1 MTKKSEKSTVKHK
14 LHFTPLSSNFSKN
27 LMKNSE
33 STDSKT
39 SRTKISEKIMIR
51 LTIHDFQNCKLSV
64 FGTFSKEMT
73 ILKIKCFLKNFQEA
87 EKN

>member
-1 MTKKSEKSTVKHK
+1 
-14 LHFTPLSSNFSKN
+14 
-27 LMKNSE
+27 MKNSE

-39 SRTKISEKIMIR
+39 PRTKISEKFIIR
-51 LTIHDFQNCKLSV
+51 LTNHDFHNCKIYV

-87 EKN
+87 EKKLIGLKIHSGVLWWDLNKNY

>member
-1 MTKKSEKSTVKHK
+1 
-14 LHFTPLSSNFSKN
+14 
-27 LMKNSE
+27 MKNSE

-39 SRTKISEKIMIR
+39 PRTKISEKFIIR
-51 LTIHDFQNCKLSV
+51 LTNHDFHNCKIYV

-87 EKN
+87 EKKINRSENSLRCSLVGSLQKLLMDSFFLH